1 MKDKKGNARYVTKS
15 TKKPG
20 MLFFLLV
27 LHFSTLLI
35 ILLVRPIL
43 HLLIIIYKRISFE
56 TNETFFPISILHTM
70 PFRQP
75 SANLYSR
82 SSFSA
87 TPLIPALRLFIFH
100 LLPEKTK
107 ISFCKLIQYT
117 GNRSAGRIITE
128 GM

>member
-1 MKDKKGNARYVTKS
+1 
-15 TKKPG
+15 

-43 HLLIIIYKRISFE
+43 HLLIIIYKRTSFE

-75 SANLYSR
+75 SATFYSR

-87 TPLIPALRLFIFH
+87 TPLIPQPSDHSYSIYFR
-100 LLPEKTK
+100 K
-107 ISFCKLIQYT
+107 KLKPYFA
-117 GNRSAGRIITE
+117 N
-128 GM
+128 